1 MVAIAGPARRSWET
15 EELALLRE
23 SVRAFFEQELVPN
36 VERWERQKHVD
47 RSLWTKA
54 GELGLLCASIPEEYG
69 GGGGTFAHEAVL
81 LEEQAHALDFAWGN
95 SVHSGI
101 VAHYVLA
108 YGSEEQKRRWLPPMA
123 SGEVVSAIAMS
134 EPGAGSDLQA
144 ITTTAR
150 RDGDHYV
157 VSGAKTFITNGGT
170 CDMVVTAVKTD
181 PSARA
186 KGVSLLLVDC
196 NADGVRRG
204 QVLDKIGHR
213 AADTAEMFFDDVR
226 VPVENLLGGEGEG
239 FVQLM
244 QQLPQERLIIGVVA
258 AAGIQRAVE
267 LTTAYTKE
275 REAFGGPLFDL
286 QNTRFE
292 LAECATLARVGRVFV
307 DDCIVRHVRGELD
320 NATASMA
327 KYWLSDVLCQVVDRC
342 LQLHGGYGYM
352 REYPIARMYEDAR
365 VLRIFGGANEVMKEL
380 IARSL

>member
-1 MVAIAGPARRSWET
+1 
-15 EELALLRE
+15 
-23 SVRAFFEQELVPN
+23 
-36 VERWERQKHVD
+36 
-47 RSLWTKA
+47 
-54 GELGLLCASIPEEYG
+54 
-69 GGGGTFAHEAVL
+69 
-81 LEEQAHALDFAWGN
+81 
-95 SVHSGI
+95 
-101 VAHYVLA
+101 
-108 YGSEEQKRRWLPPMA
+108 
-123 SGEVVSAIAMS
+123 
-134 EPGAGSDLQA
+134 
-144 ITTTAR
+144 
-150 RDGDHYV
+150 
-157 VSGAKTFITNGGT
+157 
-170 CDMVVTAVKTD
+170 
-181 PSARA
+181 
-186 KGVSLLLVDC
+186 VSLLLIDC
-196 NADGVRRG
+196 TAEGVRRG
-204 QVLDKIGHR
+204 QVLDKIGHQ

-244 QQLPQERLIIGVVA
+244 RQLPQERLIIGVVA
-258 AAGIQRAVE
+258 AAGIQRAIE

-307 DDCIVRHVRGELD
+307 DDCIERHVRGELD